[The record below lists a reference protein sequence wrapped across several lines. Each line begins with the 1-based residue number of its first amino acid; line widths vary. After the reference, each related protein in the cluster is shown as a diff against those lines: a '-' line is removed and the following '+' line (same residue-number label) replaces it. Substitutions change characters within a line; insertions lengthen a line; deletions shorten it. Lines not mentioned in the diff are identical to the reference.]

1 MFDGLRLALIRRLA
15 TLTGQDTDIP
25 QPATDPSHSENLRR
39 QGNALIAKEQYDLAE
54 QCFREALTFQ
64 PDDTKLLM
72 CLGYVLKE
80 QARFSEARVAL
91 RRIVTL
97 GATASETS
105 EAHYLLAE
113 ISEIQADPEDA
124 VRHLRQALDLKPE
137 FTRACE
143 DLVRLLEKNKQG
155 PLVKELLVKSVEL
168 CPDCLEYRLWLARV
182 LSDELDLEATVKQLT
197 AIVDLGGGVPRV
209 YVSLG
214 AALCRLGRYD
224 EALPYFE
231 KAQTIDSTVTFEIQY
246 HKGYF
251 QTRAGNFEEAIALY
265 EQSIQLKPDYL
276 PSHQMLLYTLCLLP
290 SQAPGRYKEAAI
302 RFNQSLTAHGS
313 FPGIDSQPSITKSQK
328 PLRIGLCAG
337 EFKHHPVYFFLIG
350 VLTHIDRSKFQ
361 LIAYSYNRGDDAKTL
376 ILKEMMDEWHDVQL
390 KSDDEVAQ
398 LIHSH
403 AIDILIDLGG
413 HTGDGRLP
421 VFAQRPAAVQA
432 TWLGYFASTGLQEMD
447 YIIADP
453 VSIPDD
459 SLEWFSEKIIRLPD
473 TRLCMEIPK
482 PARDI
487 PVSPPPC
494 ITKGYVTFGSF
505 PQAVKLNQ
513 NVLRAWSQ
521 ILSMVP
527 NSRLR
532 IQSLTFDTATVR
544 DRISKRMSEVGIDL
558 TRVDIIGKLDWEEYL
573 EAHGE
578 VDLMIDTFPYTGGTT
593 TATALWMGVPTIT
606 ISGSTMLARQGAAM
620 LNCVELPDW
629 IAKDEDEYVA
639 KAVKFSSDWGYLAQ
653 LRANLRT
660 TAEKSPLFD
669 TERFTR
675 NFEIALSEM
684 HGRCISPQPSQI

>member
-1 MFDGLRLALIRRLA
+1 MFDGLRLALLRRLA

-25 QPATDPSHSENLRR
+25 PPATDPSRSEDLRK
-39 QGNALIAKEQYDLAE
+39 QGNALIAKEEYDLAE
-54 QCFREALTFQ
+54 KCFREALAYQ

-72 CLGYVLKE
+72 CLGYALKE

-91 RRIVTL
+91 RRITTL
-97 GATASETS
+97 GATDSEAS

-124 VRHLRQALDLKPE
+124 MRHLRRALDLKPD
-137 FTRACE
+137 FARACG
-143 DLVRLLEKNKQG
+143 DMVRLLEQNKQG
-155 PLVKELLVKSVEL
+155 PLAKELLVKSVDL

-182 LSDELDLEATVKQLT
+182 LADEHDLEAAVKQLT
-197 AIVDLGGGVPRV
+197 AIVALGGGVPRV

-231 KAQTIDSTVTFEIQY
+231 KAQTVDSTVTFETHY

-290 SQAPGRYKEAAI
+290 SQAPGRYKEAAL
-302 RFNQSLTAHGS
+302 RFNQSVTGHKIYPKA
-313 FPGIDSQPSITKSQK
+313 DSQLSFTESKR

-337 EFKHHPVYFFLIG
+337 EFKHHPVYFFLVG
-350 VLTHIDRSKFQ
+350 VLTHIDRSKFEI
-361 LIAYSYNRGDDAKTL
+361 IAYSYNRGDDAKTL
-376 ILKEMMDEWHDVQL
+376 VLKEKMDEWHDVQV

-403 AIDILIDLGG
+403 AIDVLIDLGG

-421 VFAQRPAAVQA
+421 VFARHPAAVQA
-432 TWLGYFASTGLQEMD
+432 TWLGYFASTGLHGMD

-453 VSIPDD
+453 ISIPDE
-459 SLEWFSEKIIRLPD
+459 SSEWFSEEIIRLPN

-482 PARDI
+482 PTREI
-487 PVSPPPC
+487 PISPPPSVAR
-494 ITKGYVTFGSF
+494 GYVTFGSF

-513 NVLRAWSQ
+513 NVLKAWST
-521 ILSMVP
+521 ILTRVP

-532 IQSLTFDTATVR
+532 IQSLTFDTVTVR
-544 DRISKRMSEVGIDL
+544 QQIATRMSEVGIDL
-558 TRVDIIGKLDWEEYL
+558 ARVDIIGKQDWEEYL

-578 VDLMIDTFPYTGGTT
+578 VDLIIDTFPYTGGTT
-593 TATALWMGVPTIT
+593 TATALWMGVPTVT
-606 ISGSTMLARQGAAM
+606 ILGSTMLARQGAVM
-620 LNCVELPDW
+620 LNCVNLSDW
-629 IAKDEDEYVA
+629 IASDETDYIH
-639 KAVKFSSDWGYLAQ
+639 KAVKFSGDLQHLTQ
-653 LRANLRT
+653 LRASLRT
-660 TAEKSPLFD
+660 TAEASPLFD
-669 TERFTR
+669 TKRFAK
-675 NFEIALSEM
+675 NFEVALTDM
-684 HGRCISPQPSQI
+684 HTRYLGRQPIHD